1 MGGPRSRIL
10 EAKVAEAL
18 EAFGLTDQS
27 AKVDFFRVEFGNE
40 QVTLEIK
47 ISKGLWNTS
56 DDH

>member
-1 MGGPRSRIL
+1 MNL

-47 ISKGLWNTS
+47 ISKGLGNTS